1 MSKIK
6 ILYIIDEITDVN
18 AGTERQ
24 LSLLLRNLDRDIFEP
39 HLMTLRATEWLDND
53 YYPCPVHNL
62 EMGPVLSLSGFNKL
76 TELRYFIADNNFHI
90 VQTYFPDSSVVGVL
104 AARQAGC
111 KIIISTRRNTGY
123 FYNSRLLMA
132 TKFANRHVSRFLAN
146 SERVVKEISEKEGIE
161 PGRFSIIHNGLE
173 VERFRFTEQDVK
185 SARVFMG
192 TAEYENLVGV
202 VANLRPVKAIETFL
216 RAAAEVSHMRK
227 NVKFVIIGGGDENYT
242 SEMKKMAQEL
252 SLSENIK
259 FLGSV
264 DNPTSF
270 IKNFD
275 VGVLTSRSEGLS
287 NTLMEYAA
295 LGIASVATDIG
306 GNSEIIQHGETGLIV
321 PQDDPESTA
330 EAINQLLDDNDK
342 RERMGSRAAK
352 KVWSKFN
359 LKIMVK
365 LHQALYT
372 KMYDRVAVEREIA
385 RAE

>member
-24 LSLLLRNLDRDIFEP
+24 LSLLLRNLDPEIFEP
-39 HLMTLRATEWLDND
+39 HLMTLRASEWLDND
-53 YYPCPVHNL
+53 YYPCPIHNL

-76 TELRYFIADNNFHI
+76 TDLRNFIAENNFHI
-90 VQTYFPDSSVVGVL
+90 VQTYFPDSNVVGVL

-111 KIIISTRRNTGY
+111 KIIISTRRNTGF

-132 TKFANRHVSRFLAN
+132 TKFANRHVSKFLAN
-146 SERVVKEISEKEGIE
+146 SEQVVKAISEKEGIAPE
-161 PGRFSIIHNGLE
+161 RFSVIHNGLE
-173 VERFRFTEQDVK
+173 IDRFRFTDQDIK

-192 TAEYENLVGV
+192 TAGFENLVGV
-202 VANLRPVKAIETFL
+202 VANLRRVKALETFL
-216 RAAAEVSHMRK
+216 RAAAVVSQSRK
-227 NVKFVIIGGGDENYT
+227 NVKFVIIGGGDDGYS
-242 SEMKKMAQEL
+242 SELKEMVHEL

-264 DNPTSF
+264 ENPTSF

-287 NTLMEYAA
+287 NTLMEYGA
-295 LGIASVATDIG
+295 LGIASVATDVG
-306 GNSEIIQHGETGLIV
+306 GNSEIIQHGETGLLV
-321 PQDDPESTA
+321 PQDDYQSTA
-330 EAINQLLDDNDK
+330 EAINQLLDDKDK
-342 RERMGSRAAK
+342 CERMGSNAAT

-385 RAE
+385 QAE